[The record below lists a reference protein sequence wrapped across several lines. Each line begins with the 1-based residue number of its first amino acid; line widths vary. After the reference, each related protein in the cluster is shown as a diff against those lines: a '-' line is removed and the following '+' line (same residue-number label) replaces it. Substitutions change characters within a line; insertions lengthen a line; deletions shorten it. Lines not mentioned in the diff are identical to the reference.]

1 MGMDKLIRFQK
12 GDTLFK
18 YGDASREMYI
28 IRTGSV
34 RVVIY
39 KNNQMI
45 TLTELG
51 KGNYIGEMAFL
62 TGVPRSATVIAER
75 DLMVSVISPEILIDD
90 ELGLSNWAVSIA
102 KVLVRRIRQT
112 TELLGNYII
121 RESKSDIPWKSEI
134 QTVDSLSMEYNI
146 NIRPSRLYLKGNLSE
161 LSIDQLKAKIRELK
175 LKNIKPLILDFSD
188 VIDIDQAGIT
198 YLYELTQTSD
208 VAEQNIKIENIQ
220 LIRDKVLSIK
230 GIQDIITTTKI
241 PLKRVEK
248 NDLLIKQGDIE
259 NTMYVVKTGQFAIS
273 RKSSTNEIHL
283 AEAEVGDV
291 IGEMSLIKEGVRSAN
306 VKAEKAGVVYVID
319 IREFYNNIYN
329 VPGWFMELIQGL
341 VQRLRDTNEMLD
353 QIMDSKKAKE
363 KSKNW
368 PTPFGMIMDSSNPGK
383 FILKGVVTLANLQ
396 YLKQVIRVEISRKTE
411 IIIIDLSKVKQIDKE
426 SIAGFLN
433 LYTLLK
439 KKGIKLI
446 FEGPQKSILNLFKQY
461 DMED

>member
-1 MGMDKLIRFQK
+1 MGKDKLVRFQK
-12 GDTLFK
+12 GDTLFNF
-18 YGDASREMYI
+18 GDTSREMYI

-39 KNNQMI
+39 KNDQMI

-51 KGNYIGEMAFL
+51 KGHYIGEMSFL

-75 DLMVSVISPEILIDD
+75 DLMVSVISPDILIDD

-112 TELLGNYII
+112 TELLGNYIV
-121 RESKSDIPWKSEI
+121 RDATSDIPWKSEI
-134 QTVDSLSMEYNI
+134 QTVDSLSMEYNVD
-146 NIRPSRLYLKGNLSE
+146 IRPGRLYLKGNLSE
-161 LSIDQLKAKIRELK
+161 SSIDQLKSKIRELK
-175 LKNIKPLILDFSD
+175 LKNVKPLILDFSD

-198 YLYELTQTSD
+198 YLYELTKTSD
-208 VAEQNIKIENIQ
+208 IAEHSIKIENIQ

-230 GIQDIITTTKI
+230 GIQDILTTTKI
-241 PLKRVEK
+241 PLKRVEA
-248 NDLLIKQGDIE
+248 NDLLIKQGDME
-259 NTMYVVKTGQFAIS
+259 NTMYVVKTGQFSIS
-273 RKSSTNEIHL
+273 RNSTGGEIHL
-283 AEAEVGDV
+283 AEAEAGDV

-306 VKAEKAGVVYVID
+306 VKAEKAGILYVID

-353 QIMDSKKAKE
+353 QLLKNRKDKE
-363 KSKNW
+363 KTKNW
-368 PTPFGMIMDSSNPGK
+368 PTPFCMIMDSSNPGK
-383 FILKGVVTLANLQ
+383 FLIKGTVTIQNMQ
-396 YLKQVIRVEISRKTE
+396 YLKQVLRVEIARRTE
-411 IIIIDLSKVKQIDKE
+411 KIIIDLSKVKQIDKE

-433 LYTLLK
+433 LYTKLK
-439 KKGIKLI
+439 KKGITLV

-461 DMED
+461 DMEE

>member
-1 MGMDKLIRFQK
+1 MNKDKLVRFQK

-18 YGDASREMYI
+18 FGDTSREMYI

-39 KNNQMI
+39 KNEQMI

-51 KGNYIGEMAFL
+51 KGHYIGEMSFL

-75 DLMVSVISPEILIDD
+75 DLMVSVISPDILIND

-112 TELLGNYII
+112 TELLGNYIV
-121 RESKSDIPWKSEI
+121 RESKSEIPWKSEI

-146 NIRPSRLYLKGNLSE
+146 DIRPGRLYLKGNLSE
-161 LSIDQLKAKIRELK
+161 ISIDQLKSKIRELK
-175 LKNIKPLILDFSD
+175 LKNVKPLILDFSD

-198 YLYELTQTSD
+198 YLYELTQTTD
-208 VAEQNIKIENIQ
+208 VTDANIKIENIQ

-230 GIQDIITTTKI
+230 GIQDIITTTTI
-241 PLKRVEK
+241 PLKRVEA

-259 NTMYVVKTGQFAIS
+259 NTMYVVKTGNFS
-273 RKSSTNEIHL
+273 VFRNSNGGEIHL
-283 AEAEVGDV
+283 AEAEAGDV

-306 VKAEKAGVVYVID
+306 VKAEKASVVYVID

-353 QIMDSKKAKE
+353 QLMKNRKDKEKAK
-363 KSKNW
+363 KW
-368 PTPFGMIMDSSNPGK
+368 PTPFCMIMDSSNPGK
-383 FILKGVVTLANLQ
+383 FLLKGTVTIQNLQ
-396 YLKQVIRVEISRKTE
+396 YLKQVLRVEISRRTE
-411 IIIIDLSKVKQIDKE
+411 KITIDLSKVKQIDKE

-433 LYTLLK
+433 LYTQLK
-439 KKGIKLI
+439 KKGIKLV

-461 DMED
+461 NMEE

>member
-1 MGMDKLIRFQK
+1 MNKNKLARFQK
-12 GDTLFK
+12 GDILFK
-18 YGDASREMYI
+18 SGDTSREMYI
-28 IRTGSV
+28 IRSGSV

-39 KNNQMI
+39 KKEQMI

-75 DLMVSVISPEILIDD
+75 DLMVSVISPDILITD

-112 TELLGNYII
+112 TELLGNYIV
-121 RESKSDIPWKSEI
+121 RESESDIPWKSEI
-134 QTVDSLSMEYNI
+134 QTVDSLSMEYNMD
-146 NIRPSRLYLKGNLSE
+146 IRPGRLYLKGNLSE
-161 LSIDQLKAKIRELK
+161 LSIDQLKSKIRELK
-175 LKNIKPLILDFSD
+175 LKNVKPLILDFSD

-230 GIQDIITTTKI
+230 GIQDIITTTRI

-259 NTMYVVKTGQFAIS
+259 NTMYVVKTGQFSIS
-273 RKSSTNEIHL
+273 RESSSKEIHL
-283 AEAEVGDV
+283 AEAEIGDV

-353 QIMDSKKAKE
+353 QLMDSRKAKE
-363 KSKNW
+363 KSKKW

-396 YLKQVIRVEISRKTE
+396 YLKQVIRVEISRNTE
-411 IIIIDLSKVKQIDKE
+411 KIIIDLSKVKQIDKE

-433 LYTLLK
+433 LYTQLK
-439 KKGIKLI
+439 KKGINLV
-446 FEGPQKSILNLFKQY
+446 FEGPQKFILNLFKQY
-461 DMED
+461 DLEE

>member
-1 MGMDKLIRFQK
+1 MSKDKLVRFQK
-12 GDTLFK
+12 DDTLFK
-18 YGDASREMYI
+18 FGDTSREMYI
-28 IRTGSV
+28 IRSGSV

-39 KNNQMI
+39 KNDQMI

-51 KGNYIGEMAFL
+51 KGHYIGEMSFL

-75 DLMVSVISPEILIDD
+75 DLMVSVISPDILIND

-112 TELLGNYII
+112 TELLGNYIV
-121 RESKSDIPWKSEI
+121 RDSNSDIPWKSEI
-134 QTVDSLSMEYNI
+134 QTVDTLSMEYNI
-146 NIRPSRLYLKGNLSE
+146 DIRPGRLYLKGNLSE
-161 LSIDQLKAKIRELK
+161 TSIDLLKSKIRELK
-175 LKNIKPLILDFSD
+175 LKNVKPLILDFSD

-208 VAEQNIKIENIQ
+208 VADQNIKIENIQ

-241 PLKRVEK
+241 PVKRI
-248 NDLLIKQGDIE
+248 DQGSLLIKQGDIE
-259 NTMYVVKTGQFAIS
+259 NTMYVVKTGHFTVS
-273 RKSSTNEIHL
+273 RKSSGGEIHL
-283 AEAEVGDV
+283 AEAEAGDV

-306 VKAEKAGVVYVID
+306 VKAEKPGVVYVID

-353 QIMDSKKAKE
+353 QLMKNRNDKE
-363 KSKNW
+363 KTKKW
-368 PTPFGMIMDSSNPGK
+368 PTPFCMIMDSSNPGK
-383 FILKGVVTLANLQ
+383 FLLKGTVTIQNLQ
-396 YLKQVIRVEISRKTE
+396 YLKQVLRVEISRRTE
-411 IIIIDLSKVKQIDKE
+411 KIIIDLSKVKQIDKE

-433 LYTLLK
+433 LYTKLK
-439 KKGIKLI
+439 KKGITLI

-461 DMED
+461 DMDD

>member
-1 MGMDKLIRFQK
+1 MSMDKLIRFQK

-18 YGDASREMYI
+18 YGDTSREMYI
-28 IRTGSV
+28 IRSGSV

-39 KNNQMI
+39 KNDQMI

-51 KGNYIGEMAFL
+51 KGNYIGEMGFL

-75 DLMVSVISPEILIDD
+75 DVMASIISPDILINT

-112 TELLGNYII
+112 TELLGNYIV
-121 RESKSDIPWKSEI
+121 RESESELPWKAEI
-134 QTVDSLSMEYNI
+134 QAVDSLSLEYNI
-146 NIRPSRLYLKGNLSE
+146 NVRPGRLYLKGNLSE
-161 LSIDQLKAKIRELK
+161 PSIDTVKSKIRELK
-175 LKNIKPLILDFSD
+175 MKNVKPLILDFSD

-208 VAEQNIKIENIQ
+208 MADHNIKIENIQ

-241 PLKRVEK
+241 PLKHVDAQEF
-248 NDLLIKQGDIE
+248 LIKQGDIE
-259 NTMYVVKTGQFAIS
+259 NTMYVVKSGLFSVS
-273 RKSSTNEIHL
+273 RHSGAGDIHL
-283 AEAEVGDV
+283 AGAESGDV

-306 VKAEKAGVVYVID
+306 VKAEKPGVVYVID

-353 QIMDSKKAKE
+353 QIIRDKKEKE
-363 KSKNW
+363 KSRKW
-368 PTPFGMIMDSSNPGK
+368 PSPFGIIMDSGNPGK
-383 FILKGVVTLANLQ
+383 FILKGTVTISNLQ
-396 YLKQVIRVEISRKTE
+396 YLKQVLRVEIIRKTQK
-411 IIIIDLSKVKQIDKE
+411 IIIDLSKVKQIDKD
-426 SIAGFLN
+426 SVAGFLN
-433 LYTLLK
+433 LYTQLK

-461 DMED
+461 DLDE

>member
-1 MGMDKLIRFQK
+1 MNRDKLVRFQK
-12 GDTLFK
+12 NDILFESGDT
-18 YGDASREMYI
+18 SREMYI
-28 IRTGSV
+28 IRSGSV

-39 KNNQMI
+39 KNDQMI

-51 KGNYIGEMAFL
+51 KGNYIGEMGFL

-75 DLMVSVISPEILIDD
+75 DVMASVISPDILLNN

-112 TELLGNYII
+112 TELLGNYIV
-121 RESKSDIPWKSEI
+121 RESKSDIPWKAGI
-134 QTVDSLSMEYNI
+134 QAVDSLSLEYNVD
-146 NIRPSRLYLKGNLSE
+146 IRPGRLYLKGNLSE
-161 LSIDQLKAKIRELK
+161 TSIDALKSKIRELK
-175 LKNIKPLILDFSD
+175 IKNVKPLILDFSD
-188 VIDIDQAGIT
+188 VIDIDQAGIS
-198 YLYELTQTSD
+198 YLYELTKTLD
-208 VAEQNIKIENIQ
+208 VADHNIKIENIQ

-241 PLKRVEK
+241 PLKRIEA
-248 NDLLIKQGDIE
+248 NELLIKQGNIE
-259 NTMYVVKTGQFAIS
+259 NTMYVVKSGLFSVS
-273 RKSSTNEIHL
+273 RHSSAGEIHL
-283 AEAEVGDV
+283 ADAEAGDV

-306 VKAEKAGVVYVID
+306 VKAEKAGVLYVID

-353 QIMDSKKAKE
+353 QIMRDKKEKE
-363 KSKNW
+363 KSKKW
-368 PTPFGMIMDSSNPGK
+368 PSPFGIIMDSGNPGK
-383 FILKGVVTLANLQ
+383 FILKGTVTISNLE
-396 YLKQVIRVEISRKTE
+396 YLKQILRVEISRNTE
-411 IIIIDLSKVKQIDKE
+411 NIIIDLSKVKQIDKE

-433 LYTLLK
+433 FYTQLK